1 MPIARNTFL
10 TGNRFAYYTSDDHQA
25 WLWITSVL
33 SLAYAST
40 IAAVRCMVK
49 WKCFGLDDLVL
60 AMAYVIAIAHW
71 SLVYTALSD
80 GLGKTAA
87 AVGPLALAHIGKLV
101 FASRL
106 LLLLVTGL
114 TKCAL
119 VLFIRQLFTKDDG
132 KQWRLCTAAIGVMSL
147 WTVVS
152 PMIVSIGCHPGQA
165 VDPTLSYCTGD
176 LTRWR
181 IVAAVDFVLEF
192 VLLALPA
199 FLFGPVRMDL
209 SKKLTILMAFA
220 FRLINGLLLVAYL
233 ISYTS
238 FKHQAKAN
246 IGIAESQTWLEA
258 LVSFTLMSATIPVL
272 KSFIGR
278 FKTADLV
285 RIDAGKG
292 SGTGCGDSSVRSGA
306 GYALGSLVRS
316 TTRASK
322 PEYQDEIVLKV
333 GGGGEAVTALHS
345 LGGSQDVDAVEASI
359 AGAQPYMM
367 IHRRTEWEIRQGSI
381 A

>member
-1 MPIARNTFL
+1 MPTARETRR
-10 TGNRFAYYTSDDHQA
+10 TENRFAYYTADDHQA

-60 AMAYVIAIAHW
+60 AVAYAVAIAHW

-87 AVGPLALAHIGKLV
+87 AVGPSALAHIGKLV

-119 VLFIRQLFTKDDG
+119 VLFIRQLFTEDNG
-132 KQWRLCTAAIGVMSL
+132 RQWRICTAAIGVMSL
-147 WTVVS
+147 WTVLS
-152 PMIVSIGCHPGQA
+152 PMIVSIGCRPGQA

-181 IVAAVDFVLEF
+181 FVAAIDFVLEF
-192 VLLALPA
+192 ALLALPA
-199 FLFGPVRMDL
+199 FLFGSVRMHL
-209 SKKLTILMAFA
+209 SKKLTVLMAFA

-238 FKHQAKAN
+238 FKHHGNAN
-246 IGIAESQTWLEA
+246 IGIVESQTWLEA

-272 KSFIGR
+272 KSFMGR

-285 RIDAGKG
+285 RIDTAKG
-292 SGTGCGDSSVRSGA
+292 SGTGCGDSVGTGA

-316 TTRASK
+316 ITRASQ
-322 PEYQDEIVLKV
+322 PEDHDEIALKFA
-333 GGGGEAVTALHS
+333 GSGEAVNASRS
-345 LGGSQDVDAVEASI
+345 LGGSHDSDAIEAWV
-359 AGAQPYMM
+359 ADAQPYAM
-367 IHRRTEWEIRQGSI
+367 IHRRTERDVKEGSI
-381 A
+381 T